1 MGRRLVIGLLALALS
16 AAALVTPVASAS
28 AAPPA
33 TAARPGSLV
42 SVATGVTFG
51 LRGRGFGQAVLVT
64 SAKDGTGRLFVVDR
78 VGRIFSW
85 VPGQPARLYLD
96 LRSRVNSAGGEQG
109 LLGLTFYPGFRTVPI
124 VFVSY
129 TDSTG
134 ALRVSRFRLPSFT
147 TPAVSPR
154 LEQIVLTV
162 PHPTY
167 RNHNAG
173 MLVFGPDGRLYVSTG
188 DGGGAGDPFGHA
200 QSLASLSGKI
210 LRLNV
215 SQGCAPHPYYCVP
228 PDNPF
233 VGRAGARQEIWH
245 YGLRNPWR
253 FSIDPAT
260 GTMWIG
266 DVGQDGAEEVDG
278 AVPSMKGLNFGWSCR
293 EGTAVYNVARCSATA
308 RYVPPVVVVPHP
320 QAEALIGGVVY
331 RGSRFAATFAA
342 RYLFGDFVTGTLWTR
357 PSTGGA
363 ATVAGQLPGVTS
375 FGTDQGGEI
384 WATTLAGGVYQLAT
398 AT

>member
-1 MGRRLVIGLLALALS
+1 MSRRLVSGLLA
-16 AAALVTPVASAS
+16 AALGLAALTAPATPAV
-28 AAPPA
+28 AAPAA
-33 TAARPGSLV
+33 TAVRPGGI
-42 SVATGVTFG
+42 ATLAPGVGFS

-64 SAKDGTGRLFVVDR
+64 SARDGTGRLFVVDR
-78 VGRIFSW
+78 VGRVFSW

-96 LRSRVNSAGGEQG
+96 LRSRVNSTGGEQG

-129 TDSTG
+129 TDGTG
-134 ALRVSRFRLPSFT
+134 ALTVSRFRLPSFT
-147 TPAVSPR
+147 TPTVSPR
-154 LEQIVLTV
+154 LEQVVLTV

-173 MLVFGPDGRLYVSTG
+173 MLVFGPDGRLYISTG

-215 SQGCAPHPYYCVP
+215 AQGCTPHPYYCIP
-228 PDNPF
+228 PDNPL
-233 VGRAGARQEIWH
+233 VGRPWFYQEIWH

-253 FSIDPAT
+253 FSFDPAT

-266 DVGQDGAEEVDG
+266 DVGQDRAEEVDG
-278 AVPSMKGLNFGWSCR
+278 AVPTMKGVNFGWSCR
-293 EGTAVYNVARCSATA
+293 EGTLVYNAARCSATA
-308 RYVPPVVVVPHP
+308 RYVPPLLVIPHP

-331 RGSRFAATFAA
+331 RGTRFATTFTGQ
-342 RYLFGDFVTGTLWTR
+342 YLFGDYVTGTLWTR
-357 PSTGGA
+357 PAAGGSA
-363 ATVAGQLPGVTS
+363 VVAGSLPGVTS
-375 FGTDQGGEI
+375 FGTDQNGEI
-384 WATTLAGGVYQLAT
+384 WATTLAGGVYQLTT

>member
-16 AAALVTPVASAS
+16 AASLVTPVASAS
-28 AAPPA
+28 AAPAA

-85 VPGQPARLYLD
+85 VPSQPARLYLD

-278 AVPSMKGLNFGWSCR
+278 AVPSMKGLNFGHR
-293 EGTAVYNVARCSATA
+293 AVRPARRRRPAPA
-308 RYVPPVVVVPHP
+308 GRGADRRRRLPRQPVRRDLRRPLPLRRLRHRHP
-320 QAEALIGGVVY
+320 VDPSVDRRGGHGG
-331 RGSRFAATFAA
+331 RPAA
-342 RYLFGDFVTGTLWTR
+342 RGDLIRHR
-357 PSTGGA
+357 PGRRDLGHH
-363 ATVAGQLPGVTS
+363 AGRRCLP
-375 FGTDQGGEI
+375 
-384 WATTLAGGVYQLAT
+384 AGHRHLTHPA
-398 AT
+398 

>member
-1 MGRRLVIGLLALALS
+1 MGRRLVTSLLATALS
-16 AAALVTPVASAS
+16 VAALTAPGAPAS
-28 AAPPA
+28 AAPADTAVRPA
-33 TAARPGSLV
+33 A
-42 SVATGVTFG
+42 VATLAPGVTFS

-96 LRSRVNSAGGEQG
+96 LRSRVNSTGGEQG

-147 TPAVSPR
+147 TPTVSPR
-154 LEQIVLTV
+154 LEQVVLTV

-173 MLVFGPDGRLYVSTG
+173 MLVFGPDGRLYISTG

-215 SQGCAPHPYYCVP
+215 AQGCAPHPYYCIP
-228 PDNPF
+228 PDNPL
-233 VGRAGARQEIWH
+233 VGRPWFYQEIWH

-253 FSIDPAT
+253 FSFDPAT
-260 GTMWIG
+260 GTIWIG
-266 DVGQDGAEEVDG
+266 DVGQDRAEEIDA

-293 EGTAVYNVARCSATA
+293 EGTTVYNAARCSSTA
-308 RYVPPVVVVPHP
+308 RYVAPVVVVPHP

-331 RGSRFAATFAA
+331 RGTRFAATFTG
-342 RYLFGDFVTGTLWTR
+342 RYLFGDYVTGTLWTR
-357 PSTGGA
+357 PASGGSA
-363 ATVAGQLPGVTS
+363 VVVGSLPGVTS
-375 FGTDQGGEI
+375 FGTDQNGEI
-384 WATTLAGGVYQLAT
+384 WATTLTGGVYQLA
-398 AT
+398 AAR

>member
-1 MGRRLVIGLLALALS
+1 V
-16 AAALVTPVASAS
+16 
-28 AAPPA
+28 
-33 TAARPGSLV
+33 V
-42 SVATGVTFG
+42 SVASGVTFS

-78 VGRIFSW
+78 VGRSFSW

-96 LRSRVNSAGGEQG
+96 LRSRVNSTGGEQG
-109 LLGLTFYPGFRTVPI
+109 LLGLTFYPGFRAVPI

-134 ALRVSRFRLPSFT
+134 ALRVSRFRLPSYAT
-147 TPAVSPR
+147 ATVSPR

-173 MLVFGPDGRLYVSTG
+173 MLVFGPDGRLYISTG
-188 DGGGAGDPFGHA
+188 DGGGSGDPFAHA
-200 QSLASLSGKI
+200 QNLASLSGKI

-215 SQGCAPHPYYCVP
+215 TQGCAPHPYYCIP
-228 PDNPF
+228 PDNPL
-233 VGRAGARQEIWH
+233 VGRPWFRQEIWQ

-253 FSIDPAT
+253 FSFDPAT

-266 DVGQDGAEEVDG
+266 DVGQDRAEEIDA
-278 AVPSMKGLNFGWSCR
+278 AVPAMRGLNFGWSCR
-293 EGTAVYNVARCSATA
+293 EGTLVFNAARCLATA

-331 RGSRFAATFAA
+331 RGTRFAATFAGQ
-342 RYLFGDFVTGTLWTR
+342 YVFGDYVTGTLWTR
-357 PSTGGA
+357 PAAGGSA
-363 ATVAGQLPGVTS
+363 VVSGSLPGVTS
-375 FGTDQGGEI
+375 FGTDQSGEI
-384 WATTLAGGVYQLAT
+384 WATTLAGGVYQLTNAT
-398 AT
+398 